1 MLTQWQQLRNQQVID
16 GRLPTHLEPFILGYP
31 SILNISSRTGG
42 APKPPKGGRVEEVL
56 RIRRLT
62 RFHSRNLIASAGT
75 WEVPRSLD
83 WSLFFPSPTST
94 PRNSKSLVSSTSNL
108 SLSSPLPVYTAY
120 YRHLLNIR
128 SHSFNDEEYDEGDLQ
143 RYSSVV
149 EKEWGRFGELGFKEV
164 DGKSLE
170 FDLTEG
176 ERKAVKQRPM
186 TMEWNEFAD
195 QGFGGRE
202 TFLPSDL
209 IFHQTI
215 SQKVSTWSSSNMAL
229 QARLLSA
236 ERSLPPFP
244 YDTAPQEAGK
254 LMIEEYFFEA
264 WADVVGTGWAREE
277 LKESSFGLIQ
287 WKSR

>member
-1 MLTQWQQLRNQQVID
+1 M
-16 GRLPTHLEPFILGYP
+16 
-31 SILNISSRTGG
+31 
-42 APKPPKGGRVEEVL
+42 
-56 RIRRLT
+56 
-62 RFHSRNLIASAGT
+62 
-75 WEVPRSLD
+75 
-83 WSLFFPSPTST
+83 
-94 PRNSKSLVSSTSNL
+94 
-108 SLSSPLPVYTAY
+108 
-120 YRHLLNIR
+120 
-128 SHSFNDEEYDEGDLQ
+128 
-143 RYSSVV
+143 

-186 TMEWNEFAD
+186 TMEWSEFAN
-195 QGFGGRE
+195 QGFAGRE

-215 SQKVSTWSSSNMAL
+215 SQKVSNWSSTSTAL
-229 QARLLSA
+229 QARLLAA
-236 ERSLPPFP
+236 EKSLPPFP

-254 LMIEEYFFEA
+254 LLIEEYFFEA

-277 LKESSFGLIQ
+277 LKESSFALIQ